1 MSENKAIDK
10 ANLELALSEN
20 NKRLLEYTNLADSQI
35 KRQLDKSNFIL
46 VNDYDPCKDI
56 VLGGLTHYIDFLSYY
71 LSTSEQSFDNIVN
84 TQEQFTN
91 NEVLIYKKK
100 GSFSVSAGL
109 HGKNSTIKDYPVTIE
124 FLLKFNPSNTQG
136 VYFENNN
143 PRIICGYWNTYL
155 SMRYG
160 GGKTWAYDF
169 SKLSTSVNLITVCYT
184 SASDVNVYVN
194 GIKLEEQSKTDTWS
208 NSNFSGMYIGK
219 RSANSTTGFAGDIYR
234 ARIYN
239 RVLSE
244 EEILSNYNADMEF
257 LNSTV
262 NCIKEYQI
270 DILDYHNS
278 SIGIEDTPVG
288 HIISHMGIEAPNHYL
303 VCDGAEYN
311 IADYPYLAQHFI
323 DNFGSVNHFGGD
335 GITTFAVPDLRGEF
349 LRGSGTA
356 IRNTGSGGE
365 IGEHQ
370 DATKHQYFYIGDA
383 SLCFYGPHSD
393 GANAKDQDVA
403 VNSNT
408 KGKKISYTNYTA
420 TGASQY
426 YTSRP
431 TNTSV
436 LYCIKY
442 EPTYYTTVVQN
453 INTDPELQE
462 IISQLGLILDDI
474 NGEVV

>member
-46 VNDYDPCKDI
+46 INDYDPCKDI

-71 LSTSEQSFDNIVN
+71 LSNSEQSFDNIVN

-91 NEVLIYKKK
+91 NGVLIHKKK
-100 GSFSVSAGL
+100 GSFSISAGL
-109 HGKNSTIKDYPVTIE
+109 HGENSTIKDYPVTIE
-124 FLLKFNPSNTQG
+124 FLLKFNPGNTQG

-155 SMRYG
+155 HMRSG

-169 SKLSTSVNLITVCYT
+169 SKLSTSVSLITVCYT

-194 GIKLEEQSKTDTWS
+194 GIKLEEQSKTDTWAS
-208 NSNFSGMYIGK
+208 SNFSGMYIGK
-219 RSANSTTGFAGDIYR
+219 RSANSTNFAGDIYR
-234 ARIYN
+234 ARIYS

-257 LNSTV
+257 LNSTID
-262 NCIKEYQI
+262 CIKEYQI

-278 SIGIEDTPVG
+278 SIGIEDAPVG
-288 HIISHMGIEAPNHYL
+288 HIISHMGTIVPKHYL
-303 VCDGAEYN
+303 ICDGTEYN
-311 IADYPYLAQHFI
+311 INDYPYLSQHII
-323 DNFGSVNHFGGD
+323 DNFGAVNHFGGD

-356 IRNTGSGGE
+356 TRDTGSGSNV
-365 IGEHQ
+365 GEHQ
-370 DATKHQYFYIGDA
+370 EPTKHQYFYIGDA
-383 SLCFYGPHSD
+383 SLCFYGSYND
-393 GANAKDQDVA
+393 SAASKIQDKA
-403 VNSNT
+403 INST
-408 KGKKISYTNYTA
+408 TAGKKISYSSYTA
-420 TGASQY
+420 SGASQY

-442 EPTYYTTVVQN
+442 EPTYFMTTIQQ
-453 INTDPELQE
+453 INTDPELQQ
-462 IISQLGLILDDI
+462 IISQLELILDDI